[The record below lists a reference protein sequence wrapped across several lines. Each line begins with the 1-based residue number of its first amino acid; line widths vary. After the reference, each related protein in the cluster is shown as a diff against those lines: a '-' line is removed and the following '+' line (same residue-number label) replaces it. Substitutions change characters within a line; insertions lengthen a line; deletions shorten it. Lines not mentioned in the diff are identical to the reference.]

1 MIHDN
6 AEWRTPFAYHPRQE
20 TNLNTPILLALAGA
34 LLVVSAAGA
43 DDLDALARDFW
54 AWRAVNQPITRDDVP
69 RVDRPAGW
77 APDWSRKSIERRRT
91 SLAGFEHRWT
101 ILARPSA
108 AVAQQVNHR
117 LLGSALARV
126 RWELD
131 GNPSWRQNPV
141 FYVDQTVAAYVDA
154 IVPPAT
160 PPAARGRDV
169 IARLLSVPA
178 TLAAARENLDDAR
191 APFARLAVEDLEGIG
206 ERIRRSAKALA
217 PRLDKA
223 SAADLDPAIDKAAA
237 ALEDY
242 REWLRGRI
250 ASLPENVAVGRAAYV
265 RFLRTVALIP
275 HSPDE
280 ILAMGRQE
288 YARAVAFEEYERQ
301 RHRDVPELPIFR
313 DQKEQIAGA
322 DRDERAIR
330 AYLGSHGILTVPAN
344 APRYRYLPM
353 PDWLAPVADFGE
365 GTDFPFA
372 SRLAEESTRYI
383 PPPSPALGY
392 FALSMARE
400 PRADMVH
407 EGLPGHAF
415 QLWLSRSQ
423 ADPVRRFWYDS
434 GVNEGIGFYAEE
446 MMLEMGLFDDQPK
459 SREMIANYMR
469 LRALRVEVD
478 VRLAL
483 GSFTIDE
490 AADYLR
496 TRVPVDAAT
505 ARSEAASF
513 AATPGFAIG
522 YQIGKLD
529 IVRLLA
535 DARRV
540 QGEKFKLQDFH
551 DFVWK
556 NGNVP
561 LALQRWELLGDRSDL
576 ETLGAPQAR

>member
-1 MIHDN
+1 LN
-6 AEWRTPFAYHPRQE
+6 AAIVF
-20 TNLNTPILLALAGA
+20 ALAGA
-34 LLVVSAAGA
+34 LLVATVAGA

-69 RVDRPAGW
+69 RIERPAGW
-77 APDWSRKSIERRRT
+77 APDWSPRSIEERRKAL
-91 SLAGFEHRWT
+91 SGFEHRWT
-101 ILARPSA
+101 MLARPSA
-108 AVAQQVNHR
+108 AVPQQVDHR
-117 LLGSALARV
+117 LMGSALARV

-141 FYVDQTVAAYVDA
+141 FYVDQTVAAYVDV
-154 IVPPAT
+154 IVPPGT

-169 IARLLSVPA
+169 IARLRSIPA
-178 TLAAARENLDDAR
+178 TLAAARENLNDAR
-191 APFARLAVEDLEGIG
+191 APFARLAIEDLDGIG
-206 ERIRRSAKALA
+206 AKLRESARALA
-217 PRLDKA
+217 PRLDAESAAVLPAEVDKA
-223 SAADLDPAIDKAAA
+223 SKALD
-237 ALEDY
+237 EY
-242 REWLRGRI
+242 REWLHGL
-250 ASLPENVAVGRAAYV
+250 ASLPESVAIGRAAYV
-265 RFLRTVALIP
+265 DFLRKVALIP
-275 HSPDE
+275 HSPEE

-288 YARAVAFEEYERQ
+288 YSRAVAFEEYERQ
-301 RHRDVPELPIFR
+301 RHRELPELPIFR
-313 DQKEQIAGA
+313 DQEEQIAGA

-330 AYLGSHGILTVPAN
+330 EYLGARGILTVPPE
-344 APRYRYLPM
+344 APRYRYLPL
-353 PDWLAPVADFGE
+353 PAWLAPLADFGE

-372 SRLAEESTRYI
+372 SRLSEESTRYI
-383 PPPSPALGY
+383 PPPSHTLGY
-392 FALSMARE
+392 FALSMAKE

-446 MMLEMGLFDDQPK
+446 MMLEMGLFDDKPK
-459 SREMIANYMR
+459 SREMLANYMR

-490 AADYLR
+490 AAEYLR

-529 IVRLLA
+529 ILRLLA

-540 QGEKFKLQDFH
+540 QGDKFSLQAFH
-551 DFVWK
+551 DFVWR

-561 LALQRWELLGDRSDL
+561 LALQRWELLGDRS
-576 ETLGAPQAR
+576 EMESLGAMQAR

>member
-1 MIHDN
+1 
-6 AEWRTPFAYHPRQE
+6 
-20 TNLNTPILLALAGA
+20 LNTAIILSLAGA
-34 LLVVSAAGA
+34 LLMASAVSAAGVAGA
-43 DDLDALARDFW
+43 DDLDTLARDFW
-54 AWRAVNQPITRDDVP
+54 TWRAATQPITRDDVP
-69 RVDRPAGW
+69 RIDRPAGW
-77 APDWSRKSIERRRT
+77 TPDWSKRSVEERRKTR
-91 SLAGFEHRWT
+91 AAFEHRWT
-101 ILARPSA
+101 MLARPSA
-108 AVAQQVNHR
+108 AVPQQVDHR
-117 LLGSALARV
+117 LMGSALARV

-141 FYVDQTVAAYVDA
+141 FYVDQAVAAYVDA
-154 IVPPAT
+154 IVPPDT

-169 IARLLSVPA
+169 IARLHSIPG

-191 APFARLAVEDLEGIG
+191 APFARLAIEDLDGIG
-206 ERIRRSAKALA
+206 AKLRQSAQALA
-217 PRLDKA
+217 PHVDEVSAAELPAAVDKA
-223 SAADLDPAIDKAAA
+223 VTALD
-237 ALEDY
+237 DY
-242 REWLRGRI
+242 REWLRGRV
-250 ASLPENVAVGRAAYV
+250 AGLPENVAIGRASYV
-265 RFLRTVALIP
+265 KFLRTVALIP
-275 HSPDE
+275 HSPEE

-313 DQKEQIAGA
+313 DQGEQIAGA
-322 DRDERAIR
+322 DRDEKAIR
-330 AYLGSHGILTVPAN
+330 QYLGARGILTVPAE

-383 PPPSPALGY
+383 PVPSPELGY
-392 FALSMARE
+392 FALSMAKE

-434 GVNEGIGFYAEE
+434 GVNEGLGFYAEE
-446 MMLEMGLFDDQPK
+446 MMLEMGLFDDKPK

-496 TRVPVDAAT
+496 TRVPVDPVT
-505 ARSEAASF
+505 ARSEAAAF

-529 IVRLLA
+529 IARLLA
-535 DARRV
+535 DARRT
-540 QGEKFKLQDFH
+540 QGDKFSLQDFH
-551 DFVWK
+551 DYVWK

-561 LALQRWELLGDRSDL
+561 LALQRWELLGDRSDV
-576 ETLGAPQAR
+576 ETLGASVTR

>member
-1 MIHDN
+1 MNVHLVL
-6 AEWRTPFAYHPRQE
+6 P
-20 TNLNTPILLALAGA
+20 LAGA
-34 LLVVSAAGA
+34 LLAASVAAGA
-43 DDLDALARDFW
+43 DDLDTLAHDFW
-54 AWRAVNQPITRDDVP
+54 AWRAVTQPVTRDDVP
-69 RVDRPAGW
+69 RIDRPAGW
-77 APDWSRKSIERRRT
+77 APDWSPRSIEDRRRA
-91 SLAGFEHRWT
+91 LAGFERRWVPLSDPKAP
-101 ILARPSA
+101 IPR
-108 AVAQQVNHR
+108 QVDYR
-117 LLGSALARV
+117 LVGSALARV

-131 GNPSWRQNPV
+131 GNPSWRQNPE
-141 FYVDQTVAAYVDA
+141 FYVDQTVAACVDA
-154 IVPPAT
+154 IVPPRT

-169 IARLLSVPA
+169 IARLRSVPA

-191 APFARLAVEDLEGIG
+191 APFARLAIEDLEGIG
-206 ERIRRSAKALA
+206 SRLRQSAKALA
-217 PRLDKA
+217 PHLDAA
-223 SAADLDPAIDKAAA
+223 SAAGLPAAVDRAVA
-237 ALEDY
+237 ALDEY
-242 REWLRGRI
+242 REWLRAR
-250 ASLPENVAVGRAAYV
+250 AAKLPENVAIGRAAYV
-265 RFLRTVALIP
+265 AFLRDVALIP
-275 HSPDE
+275 HSPEE

-301 RHRDVPELPIFR
+301 RHRDLPELPVFR
-313 DQKEQIAGA
+313 DQAEQIARA

-330 AYLGSHGILTVPAN
+330 EYLGSRGILTVPPG

-353 PDWLAPVADFGE
+353 PDWLAPLSDFGE

-372 SRLAEESTRYI
+372 SRLSEDSTRYI
-383 PPPSPALGY
+383 PPPSASLGY

-407 EGLPGHAF
+407 EGMPGHAF
-415 QLWLSRSQ
+415 QLWLSRSGT
-423 ADPVRRFWYDS
+423 DPIRRFWYDS

-446 MMLEMGLFDDQPK
+446 MMLEMGLFDDSPK

-490 AADYLR
+490 AAEYLR

-529 IVRLLA
+529 ILRLLA
-535 DARRV
+535 DARRE
-540 QGEKFKLQDFH
+540 QRERFRLCAFH
-551 DFVWK
+551 DFVWR

-561 LALQRWELLGDRSDL
+561 LSLQRWELLGDTRDVEAL
-576 ETLGAPQAR
+576 AAPPAR

>member
-1 MIHDN
+1 M
-6 AEWRTPFAYHPRQE
+6 
-20 TNLNTPILLALAGA
+20 LSLAGA
-34 LLVVSAAGA
+34 LLVASVAGA

-54 AWRAVNQPITRDDVP
+54 TWRAATQPISRDDVP
-69 RVDRPAGW
+69 RIERPAGW
-77 APDWSRKSIERRRT
+77 APDWSKRSVDERRKT
-91 SLAGFEHRWT
+91 LAAFEHRWT
-101 ILARPSA
+101 MLARPSA
-108 AVAQQVNHR
+108 PVPQQVDHR
-117 LLGSALARV
+117 LMGSALARV

-131 GNPSWRQNPV
+131 GNPSWRRNPV
-141 FYVDQTVAAYVDA
+141 FYVDQTVASYVDV

-160 PPAARGRDV
+160 SPAALGRGV
-169 IARLLSVPA
+169 IARLRSIPA
-178 TLAAARENLDDAR
+178 TLASARENLDDAR
-191 APFARLAVEDLEGIG
+191 APFARLAIEDLDGIG
-206 ERIRRSAKALA
+206 GKLRRSAQALA
-217 PRLDKA
+217 PHLDKA
-223 SAADLDPAIDKAAA
+223 SAAELPGVLDPAIA
-237 ALEDY
+237 ALDDY
-242 REWLRGRI
+242 REWLRGRLS
-250 ASLPENVAVGRAAYV
+250 SLPENVAIGRPAYV
-265 RFLRTVALIP
+265 EFLRTVALIP
-275 HSPDE
+275 HSPEE

-288 YARAVAFEEYERQ
+288 SARAVAFEEYERQ
-301 RHRDVPELPIFR
+301 RHGDLPELPIFG
-313 DQKEQIAGA
+313 DQAAQIAGA

-330 AYLGSHGILTVPAN
+330 EYLGSRGILTVPPG
-344 APRYRYLPM
+344 APRYRYLPL
-353 PDWLAPVADFGE
+353 PEWLAPVADFGE

-372 SRLAEESTRYI
+372 SRVAEESTRYI
-383 PPPSPALGY
+383 PVPSPTLGY
-392 FALSMARE
+392 FALSMAKE

-415 QLWLSRSQ
+415 QLWLSRSR
-423 ADPVRRFWYDS
+423 ADSVRRSWYDS

-446 MMLEMGLFDDQPK
+446 MMLEMGLFDDKPK

-540 QGEKFKLQDFH
+540 QGDKFKLRDFH
-551 DFVWK
+551 DFVWS

-561 LALQRWELLGDRSDL
+561 LALQRWELLGDRSDM
-576 ETLGAPQAR
+576 EALGAPQAR

>member
-1 MIHDN
+1 
-6 AEWRTPFAYHPRQE
+6 
-20 TNLNTPILLALAGA
+20 LNIAIILSLAGV
-34 LLVVSAAGA
+34 LLMASAASAAGA
-43 DDLDALARDFW
+43 TAHPDDLEALARDFW
-54 AWRAVNQPITRDDVP
+54 TWRAATQPISGDDVP

-77 APDWSRKSIERRRT
+77 APDWSPRSIEERRKT
-91 SLAGFEHRWT
+91 LAEFEHRWT
-101 ILARPSA
+101 MLASPSA
-108 AVAQQVNHR
+108 PVARRIDHR
-117 LLGSALARV
+117 LMGSALARV

-131 GNPSWRQNPV
+131 GNPSWRRNPG
-141 FYVDQTVAAYVDA
+141 FYVDQTVDAYVDA

-160 PPAARGRDV
+160 LPAARGRDV
-169 IARLLSVPA
+169 IARLRSIPG

-191 APFARLAVEDLEGIG
+191 APFARLAIEDLDGIAG
-206 ERIRRSAKALA
+206 KLRRSAQALA
-217 PRLDKA
+217 PH
-223 SAADLDPAIDKAAA
+223 LDPASADALPGAVDRAIA
-237 ALEDY
+237 ALEEY
-242 REWLRGRI
+242 REWLRGRL
-250 ASLPENVAVGRAAYV
+250 ASLPENVAIGRAGYV
-265 RFLRTVALIP
+265 EFLRTVALIP
-275 HSPDE
+275 HSPEE

-301 RHRDVPELPIFR
+301 RHRELQELPIFAS
-313 DQKEQIAGA
+313 QAEQIAGA
-322 DRDERAIR
+322 DRDERAVR
-330 AYLGSHGILTVPAN
+330 EYLGARGILTVPAD

-372 SRLAEESTRYI
+372 SRLSEESTRYI
-383 PPPSPALGY
+383 PPPSPSLGY
-392 FALSMARE
+392 FALSMAKE

-423 ADPVRRFWYDS
+423 PDFVRRFWYDS

-446 MMLEMGLFDDQPK
+446 MMLEMGLFDDRPK

-505 ARSEAASF
+505 ARREAASF

-529 IVRLLA
+529 ILRLLA
-535 DARRV
+535 DARRS
-540 QGEKFKLQDFH
+540 QGEKFKLQEFH

-561 LALQRWELLGDRSDL
+561 LALQRWELLGDRSDMEL
-576 ETLGAPQAR
+576 LGAPATR

>member
-1 MIHDN
+1 MH
-6 AEWRTPFAYHPRQE
+6 TH
-20 TNLNTPILLALAGA
+20 LILSLAGA
-34 LLVVSAAGA
+34 LLVASVGAA

-54 AWRAVNQPITRDDVP
+54 TWRAATRPITRDDVP
-69 RVDRPAGW
+69 RIERPAGW
-77 APDWSRKSIERRRT
+77 APDWSPRSIEERRT
-91 SLAGFEHRWT
+91 ALAAFENRWKA
-101 ILARPSA
+101 LVDPDALVPR
-108 AVAQQVNHR
+108 QVDHR
-117 LLGSALARV
+117 LVDSALARV

-131 GNPSWRQNPV
+131 LDPSWRQNPE

-154 IVPPAT
+154 IVPPRT
-160 PPAARGRDV
+160 PPASRGRDV
-169 IARLLSVPA
+169 LARLRSIPA

-191 APFARLAVEDLEGIG
+191 APFARLAIEDLDGIG
-206 ERIRRSAKALA
+206 EKLRRSAVALA
-217 PRLDKA
+217 PHLDAA
-223 SAADLDPAIDKAAA
+223 SAAALPGAVDDAIA
-237 ALEDY
+237 ALDDY
-242 REWLRGRI
+242 REWLRRRLP
-250 ASLPENVAVGRAAYV
+250 ALPENVATGRAKYV

-275 HSPDE
+275 HSPEE

-288 YARAVAFEEYERQ
+288 YARAVAFEAYERQ
-301 RHRDVPELPIFR
+301 RHRDLPELPIFR
-313 DQKEQIAGA
+313 GQAEQIAAA
-322 DRDERAIR
+322 DRDELSIR
-330 AYLGSHGILTVPAN
+330 EYLGSHGILTVPPA

-353 PDWLAPVADFGE
+353 PDWLEPLADFGE

-372 SRLAEESTRYI
+372 SRLSEDSTRYI

-392 FALSMARE
+392 FALSMAKE

-407 EGLPGHAF
+407 EGMPGHAF
-415 QLWLSRSQ
+415 QLWLSRSHS
-423 ADPVRRFWYDS
+423 DPIRRFWYDS

-446 MMLEMGLFDDQPK
+446 MMLEMGLFDDSPK
-459 SREMIANYMR
+459 SPEMIASYMR

-529 IVRLLA
+529 ILRFLA
-535 DARRV
+535 DARRE
-540 QGEKFKLQDFH
+540 QGERFSLQTFH

-561 LALQRWELLGDRSDL
+561 LALQRWELLGDRSDV
-576 ETLGAPQAR
+576 ETIDRPPAAR

>member
-1 MIHDN
+1 
-6 AEWRTPFAYHPRQE
+6 
-20 TNLNTPILLALAGA
+20 LNVHLLLCLAGA
-34 LLVVSAAGA
+34 LLAASAVQA

-54 AWRAVNQPITRDDVP
+54 TWRAATQPISRDDVP
-69 RVDRPAGW
+69 RIDRPAGW
-77 APDWSRKSIERRRT
+77 APDWSPKSIEQRRRA
-91 SLAGFEHRWT
+91 LAAFEHRWT
-101 ILARPSA
+101 MLARPSA
-108 AVAQQVNHR
+108 AVPEQVDHR
-117 LLGSALARV
+117 LMGSALARV

-131 GNPSWRQNPV
+131 GNPSWRRNPV

-160 PPAARGRDV
+160 LPAGRGRDV
-169 IARLLSVPA
+169 IARLRSFPA
-178 TLAAARENLDDAR
+178 TLDAARANLDDIR
-191 APFARLAVEDLEGIG
+191 APFARLAIEDLDGIG
-206 ERIRRSAKALA
+206 DKLRRSSAALAPHLDAESAAALPAEVDRAAKAL
-217 PRLDKA
+217 DQ
-223 SAADLDPAIDKAAA
+223 
-237 ALEDY
+237 Y
-242 REWLRGRI
+242 REWLRTRLPG
-250 ASLPENVAVGRAAYV
+250 LPENVAAGRAAYLEY
-265 RFLRTVALIP
+265 LRTVALIP
-275 HSPDE
+275 HSPEE

-301 RHRDVPELPIFR
+301 RHSALPELPIFR
-313 DQKEQIAGA
+313 DQAEQIARA
-322 DRDERAIR
+322 DRDERAVR
-330 AYLGSHGILTVPAN
+330 AYLGSRGILTVPPG

-353 PDWLAPVADFGE
+353 PDWLAPLTDFGE
-365 GTDFPFA
+365 ATDFPFA
-372 SRLAEESTRYI
+372 SRLSEDSTRYI
-383 PPPSPALGY
+383 PPPSLSLGY

-423 ADPVRRFWYDS
+423 ANLVRRFWYDS

-446 MMLEMGLFDDQPK
+446 MMLEMGLFDDSPK

-496 TRVPVDAAT
+496 TRVPVDSAT

-513 AATPGFAIG
+513 AAMPGFAIG

-529 IVRLLA
+529 ILRLLA
-535 DARRV
+535 DARRL
-540 QGEKFKLQDFH
+540 QGDKFNLQAFH

-561 LALQRWELLGDRSDL
+561 LALQRWELLGDRA
-576 ETLGAPQAR
+576 EVEALGTPATR

>member
-1 MIHDN
+1 
-6 AEWRTPFAYHPRQE
+6 
-20 TNLNTPILLALAGA
+20 LNIALVLSLAGA
-34 LLVVSAAGA
+34 LLVASVAGA
-43 DDLDALARDFW
+43 DDLDDLARDFW
-54 AWRAVNQPITRDDVP
+54 AWRAVTQPITRDDVP
-69 RVDRPAGW
+69 RIDRSAGW
-77 APDWSRKSIERRRT
+77 TPDWSPRSIEDRRRA
-91 SLAGFEHRWT
+91 LAGFERRWT
-101 ILARPSA
+101 SLSDPKAPIPR
-108 AVAQQVNHR
+108 QVDHR

-131 GNPSWRQNPV
+131 GNPEWRRNPV

-160 PPAARGRDV
+160 LPAARGREV
-169 IARLLSVPA
+169 IARLRSIPG
-178 TLAAARENLDDAR
+178 TLAAAHENLDDAR
-191 APFARLAVEDLEGIG
+191 APFARLAIDDLAGIG
-206 ERIRRSAKALA
+206 GRLRQSAKALA
-217 PRLDKA
+217 PHLDA
-223 SAADLDPAIDKAAA
+223 GSAA
-237 ALEDY
+237 ALPGAVDEAVAALDEY
-242 REWLRGRI
+242 REWLRTRV
-250 ASLPENVAVGRAAYV
+250 ASLPENVAIGRAAYV
-265 RFLRTVALIP
+265 GFLRDVALIP
-275 HSPDE
+275 HSPE
-280 ILAMGRQE
+280 EVLGMGRQE

-301 RHRDVPELPIFR
+301 RHRELPELPIFR
-313 DQKEQIAGA
+313 DQTEQIARA

-330 AYLGSHGILTVPAN
+330 EYLRSRGILTVPPD

-353 PDWLAPVADFGE
+353 PEWLAPVADFGE

-372 SRLAEESTRYI
+372 SRLSENSTRYI

-415 QLWLSRSQ
+415 QLWLSRSGTD
-423 ADPVRRFWYDS
+423 AIRRFWYDS

-446 MMLEMGLFDDQPK
+446 MMLEMGLFDDSPK

-483 GSFTIDE
+483 GSFTIDA

-529 IVRLLA
+529 ILRLLA
-535 DARRV
+535 DARRE
-540 QGEKFKLQDFH
+540 QGERFSLRAFH
-551 DFVWK
+551 DFVWR

-561 LALQRWELLGDRSDL
+561 LALQRWELLGDTRDV
-576 ETLGAPQAR
+576 EALGGPQAVR

>member
-1 MIHDN
+1 LN
-6 AEWRTPFAYHPRQE
+6 AAIVF
-20 TNLNTPILLALAGA
+20 ALAGA
-34 LLVVSAAGA
+34 LLVVSSAGA
-43 DDLDALARDFW
+43 DDLDALAHDFW
-54 AWRAVNQPITRDDVP
+54 AWRASNQPITRDDVP
-69 RVDRPAGW
+69 RIDRPAGW
-77 APDWSRKSIERRRT
+77 APDWSPKSIAERRQA
-91 SLAGFEHRWT
+91 LAAFEHRWT
-101 ILARPSA
+101 MLARPSA
-108 AVAQQVNHR
+108 AVAQQVDHR

-154 IVPPAT
+154 IVPPAS
-160 PPAARGRDV
+160 PAAARGRDV
-169 IARLLSVPA
+169 VARLRSIPG

-191 APFARLAVEDLEGIG
+191 APFARLAIEDLEGIG
-206 ERIRRSAKALA
+206 A
-217 PRLDKA
+217 RLRQSTQTLGPHLDAA
-223 SAADLDPAIDKAAA
+223 SAAALPEAVDRAIGALD
-237 ALEDY
+237 DY
-242 REWLRGRI
+242 REWLRRRLTSFPEKVAIGR
-250 ASLPENVAVGRAAYV
+250 PAYV
-265 RFLRTVALIP
+265 EFLRTVALIP
-275 HSPDE
+275 HSPEE

-301 RHRDVPELPIFR
+301 RHHDIPELPIFR

-330 AYLGSHGILTVPAN
+330 AYLGSRGILTVPPN

-372 SRLAEESTRYI
+372 SRLAEDSTRYI
-383 PPPSPALGY
+383 PPPSLSLGY

-423 ADPVRRFWYDS
+423 ADSVRRFWYDS

-446 MMLEMGLFDDQPK
+446 MMLEMGLFDDKPK

-496 TRVPVDAAT
+496 TRVPVDSAT
-505 ARSEAASF
+505 ARSEAAAF

-529 IVRLLA
+529 ILRLLA
-535 DARRV
+535 DARRM
-540 QGEKFKLQDFH
+540 QGDKFNLQAFH

-561 LALQRWELLGDRSDL
+561 LAVQRWELLGDRSDV
-576 ETLGAPQAR
+576 EALGAPQAR